1 MKHEDSILV
10 ENILYN
16 AISTFHDCD
25 DKEKRNKYIK
35 EFTLNFCQEH
45 GLNPSEVVGK
55 LKEMFEQTISSI
67 PDTNRQ
73 YNMLLKYGI
82 NGAEFIF
89 MDICKKWELN

>member
-55 LKEMFEQTISSI
+55 LKEMFEHQT
-67 PDTNRQ
+67 TNQ
-73 YNMLLKYGI
+73 YFKIIIMAFLIMAKN
-82 NGAEFIF
+82 EFTPCYRAQCF
-89 MDICKKWELN
+89 

>member
-55 LKEMFEQTISSI
+55 LKEMFEHQRNSTPHKFPHYKDNSL
-67 PDTNRQ
+67 D
-73 YNMLLKYGI
+73 
-82 NGAEFIF
+82 
-89 MDICKKWELN
+89 DIILGE